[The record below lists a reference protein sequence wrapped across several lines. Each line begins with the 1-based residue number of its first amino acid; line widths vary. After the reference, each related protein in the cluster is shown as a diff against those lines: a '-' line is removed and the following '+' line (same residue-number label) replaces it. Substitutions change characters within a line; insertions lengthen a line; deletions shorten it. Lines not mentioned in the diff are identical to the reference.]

1 MSDPTL
7 QALAI
12 TLFVWVIAVV
22 SAVIAYKGMKS

>member
-1 MSDPTL
+1 MTDTVL

-12 TLFVWVIAVV
+12 TIFVWVIAVV